1 MKILIPV
8 LIFLTISIGISS
20 ALPTDEGP
28 IEVTVKEKWT
38 KVISDGE
45 SVSGVYLFSTTNGN
59 VYSIQDTL
67 WHWNFNAADRYA
79 LIQPNNTYKIW
90 LFGIR
95 MPFFSAYQNAYRIEK
110 I

>member
-1 MKILIPV
+1 MKLLIYLAIL
-8 LIFLTISIGISS
+8 SIMIGMSS

-38 KVISDGE
+38 KVISNGE
-45 SVSGVYLFSTTNGN
+45 SVSGVYLFSTTNN
-59 VYSIQDTL
+59 EVYSIQDTL
-67 WHWNFNAADRYA
+67 WHWNFNAANRYA
-79 LIQPNNTYKIW
+79 LIQPNKTYKIW

-95 MPFFSAYQNAYRIEK
+95 IPFFSAYQNAYRIEK

>member
-1 MKILIPV
+1 MKLLIYLAILSI
-8 LIFLTISIGISS
+8 LIGISC
-20 ALPTDEGP
+20 ALPTDSGP
-28 IEVTVKEKWT
+28 IEVTIKEKWT
-38 KVISDGE
+38 KVISNGE
-45 SVSGVYLFSTTNGN
+45 SVSGLYLFSTTDGN

-79 LIQPNNTYKIW
+79 LIQPDKTYNIW

-95 MPFFSAYQNAYRIEK
+95 MPFFSMYQNAYRIEE